1 MSIWVAAARLEAAER
16 RIAEPIAAYHHRR
29 LTDRPLVIIP
39 LFLTGEASAPLAVA
53 IGSARSERQILTVPQ
68 PRSLQQRDVLV
79 TRLAQIIMAYVDAH
93 TSARSTRVDTKGKEH
108 SWYTNAPQIIVP
120 NPAGITALAH
130 IGRMTRFSRVD
141 GPYALDPIVPRC
153 GCWLTFFA
161 DRGEQAGSALLTSA
175 TDLLCEQWATG
186 QSPEEDTSLPA
197 LLAWIDP
204 PEGFDALEAARTTE
218 DPLLVPPAG
227 PATDPG
233 FDNAHLEGAMSAY
246 DKAHRADDQRAQR
259 EAVERL
265 TDALTTQLAPTWES
279 VWNAISLL
287 RALPEAPSAAARWLT
302 DCEAFTTYSD
312 YLESGGL
319 PQPRRDSPRAAAER
333 LARLEQAQTEYDA
346 RRALEDPMI
355 LAERRCE
362 GEAFTGTVTT
372 REPDRTET
380 SGKNRTVLRPRF
392 TLTTQ
397 DPLRLGSGSGL
408 LASPGM
414 PQGHRAKIIAIAA
427 DKGVS
432 TVTLEVTK
440 GMGTPKKPTPG
451 TVPDIGREVSYTLAP
466 DYRPTPKFPPAEQ
479 TPWTHR
485 HPDPAHENRP
495 EDEQL

>member
-1 MSIWVAAARLEAAER
+1 MSIWIAAARLEAAER
-16 RIAEPIAAYHHRR
+16 RIAEPIAAYRHRR
-29 LTDRPLVIIP
+29 LSNRPLVIIP
-39 LFLTGEASAPLAVA
+39 LFLTGEAAAPLAVA
-53 IGSARSERQILTVPQ
+53 IGSARSQRQILAVPQ
-68 PRSLQQRDVLV
+68 PRSLRHRDVF
-79 TRLAQIIMAYVDAH
+79 TTQLAQIITAYIDTH
-93 TSARSTRVDTKGKEH
+93 TGERSTRVDAKGNEH

-130 IGRMTRFSRVD
+130 IGRMTRFTRAD

-153 GCWLTFFA
+153 GCWLTFLT
-161 DRGEQAGSALLTSA
+161 DRGEQAGCALLTCA

-186 QSPEEDTSLPA
+186 QSPEEDANLPA

-204 PEGFDALEAARTTE
+204 PKGRDALEAARATE

-227 PATDPG
+227 PTTDPG
-233 FDNAHLEGAMSAY
+233 FDNAHLEGAISAY
-246 DKAHRADDQRAQR
+246 DKANRAEDHRAQHA
-259 EAVERL
+259 AVDRL
-265 TDALTTQLAPTWES
+265 TSTLTTQLAPTWDS
-279 VWNAISLL
+279 MWSAISLL

-302 DCEAFTTYSD
+302 DCEAFTAYSD

-346 RRALEDPMI
+346 RRAVEDPMI

-362 GEAFTGTVTT
+362 GEAFTGTITA
-372 REPDRTET
+372 REPQRTET
-380 SGKNRTVLRPRF
+380 SGRNRTVLRPRF

-397 DPLRLGSGSGL
+397 DPLRLGPGSGL
-408 LASPGM
+408 LASPDM
-414 PQGHRAKIIAIAA
+414 PQGHRAKIIETVIN
-427 DKGVS
+427 DETS

-451 TVPDIGREVSYTLAP
+451 TVPEIGRNLSYTLAP
-466 DYRPTPKFPPAEQ
+466 DYRPIPKFPPADQ

-485 HPDPAHENRP
+485 HPGPAPENRP
-495 EDEQL
+495 EDEER